1 MKKLILML
9 LALSLTLAACTSP
22 AEKPASP
29 QETAV
34 TTEIEETALPPAEPI
49 EISVLIPFGS
59 PALAAGKLLID
70 ESNGDNVLSADGMIT
85 YRTEVVNGADP
96 LAAAFTSQSHD
107 VIIAPTNMGA
117 LFYNKGIPYK
127 YAGAVVYGNLYLAST
142 GELNNIADLSGKE
155 IVAFSQNSTPDVV
168 LLTVLKLNNLSDTVN
183 VRYVNSVSEAQ
194 GELLAG
200 TAEVALLAEPILSVS
215 KTKADLNIIDLQDE
229 WTNATGAQSYPQAGI
244 FIKSQL
250 IDEYPDAVE
259 SILNALSES
268 IVSVNNDPS
277 GTASALEAIEF
288 GLPAKIIESA
298 IPYSHLIYRSAD
310 ESKDDLIY
318 YYEKIIE
325 LNPALL
331 AEAIPDDDFY
341 K

>member
-1 MKKLILML
+1 MKKLLLML
-9 LALSLTLAACTSP
+9 LALSLILAGCASP
-22 AEKPASP
+22 AEEPTVP
-29 QETAV
+29 QETAAP
-34 TTEIEETALPPAEPI
+34 TEPEETVVQQTEPI

-70 ESNGDNVLSADGMIT
+70 ESNGDNVLSEDGLVT
-85 YRTEVVNGADP
+85 YKTEVVNGADP

-117 LFYNKGIPYK
+117 LFYNKGISYR

-142 GELNNIADLSGKE
+142 DELNSIADLSGKE

-168 LLTVLKLNNLSDTVN
+168 LLTVLKLNGLTDTVS

-200 TAEVALLAEPILSVS
+200 TAEVALLAEPILSVT
-215 KTKADLNIIDLQDE
+215 KTKAALSIIDLQDE
-229 WTNATGAQSYPQAGI
+229 WAAATGAQSYPQAGI
-244 FIKSQL
+244 FIQSQL
-250 IDEYPDAVE
+250 LDEYPEAAD
-259 SILNALSES
+259 SLLNALSES
-268 IVSVNNDPS
+268 IASVNNDPS
-277 GTASALEAIEF
+277 GTAIALEAIEF

-298 IPYSHLIYRSAD
+298 IPYSHLLYSSAA
-310 ESKDDLIY
+310 ESKDDLIF

-331 AEAIPDDDFY
+331 ADTLPDDDFF